1 MKQYESFN
9 LVICRG
15 FFIYLYIASSTRTQ
29 CAFCFFFS
37 SHFYTLKL
45 YIRILHRMGVAGG
58 GHLWIPLELLNYDIY
73 SSKIEEVLWYRE
85 RDWQVK
91 LFTVTLEWTVPAN
104 FTAKSVMNKKIKSL
118 FQLLDCYYS
127 TSSHIP
133 LFLTIN
139 CPVTN
144 V

>member
-1 MKQYESFN
+1 MQ
-9 LVICRG
+9 G
-15 FFIYLYIASSTRTQ
+15 FFYILIYCIQYPHAMRFL
-29 CAFCFFFS
+29 FFFS